1 MMLFWI
7 LAAGLM
13 ALALAFVLPPL
24 LSKKARAGDP
34 SQDELNL
41 AVFRRQLQELDADL
55 ASGELEQAQYET
67 AKRDLERELLHD
79 VAGGGAGNDDETG
92 TSKGREYFFDA
103 VAGVAGVL
111 VLLVGIT
118 FFENASMDANTQ
130 DALRE
135 LLAGHRSGKILI
147 GVAFALGVGLRRMLS
162 RIAFLRRL
170 VGDAR
175 TVAVLFSVGI
185 PALVVALYLNLGD
198 PSIIPR
204 LETATTIAKMPS
216 LDVMVQ
222 RLATKLE
229 QHPENLQGWMMLGRT
244 YFAIGQPEQ
253 ALPAMEKAYGLA
265 PENPDVLVLYA
276 EALAANHEGELAGR
290 PSQLILA
297 ALKIDPQHR
306 SARWLEGL
314 GNFQAG
320 EYQRAAEQWEALL
333 PSFDPGSEGATELQD
348 FIAEARKRAASES
361 SSDAAPTP
369 EQRAQAVENPSAG
382 EKVPPVAAAAPSPE
396 KPTAP
401 PQGAVAPGVQVEVV
415 VADSLRSRV
424 GPDDSLFVYAKALS
438 GPPMPLAAR
447 RARAG
452 DLPLSLTLDD
462 STAVM
467 PTMKLSQ
474 FEQVTVGARI
484 SKSGQAM
491 PQSGDLEGEV
501 SPVET
506 GQVGKVK
513 ILIDRVRH

>member
-13 ALALAFVLPPL
+13 VLALAFVLPPL
-24 LSKKARAGDP
+24 LSRKTRAGGP

-79 VAGGGAGNDDETG
+79 VGGDGGGQNLDAGN
-92 TSKGREYFFDA
+92 GRWAAGILA
-103 VAGVAGVL
+103 VAVP
-111 VLLVGIT
+111 
-118 FFENASMDANTQ
+118 
-130 DALRE
+130 
-135 LLAGHRSGKILI
+135 LLA
-147 GVAFALGVGLRRMLS
+147 
-162 RIAFLRRL
+162 
-170 VGDAR
+170 
-175 TVAVLFSVGI
+175 
-185 PALVVALYLNLGD
+185 VVLYLSLG
-198 PSIIPR
+198 SRQIIPL
-204 LETATTIAKMPS
+204 LETAANAPEPEGHASPDGKMPS
-216 LDVMVQ
+216 LEVMVQ
-222 RLATKLE
+222 RLAAKLE
-229 QHPENLQGWMMLGRT
+229 QHPENLQGWMMLART
-244 YFAIGQPEQ
+244 YFAIGQPER
-253 ALPAMEKAYGLA
+253 AFPAMEKAYGLA

-276 EALAANHEGELAGR
+276 EALAANEGGELAGR
-290 PSQLILA
+290 PMQLIRA
-297 ALKIDPQHR
+297 ALKVDPQH
-306 SARWLEGL
+306 SGARWLEGL
-314 GNFQAG
+314 GYFQAG
-320 EYQRAAEQWEALL
+320 EYQRAAEQWETLM
-333 PSFDPGSEGATELQD
+333 PSLDPGSEGATELQD
-348 FIAEARKRAASES
+348 FIAEARKRAAPES
-361 SSDAAPTP
+361 SSDAAPTQA
-369 EQRAQAVENPSAG
+369 QRAQAVEGPSAG
-382 EKVPPVAAAAPSPE
+382 EKAPPVAAAAPGPE

-401 PQGAVAPGVQVEVV
+401 PQGAAAPGVQVEVA

-424 GPDDSLFVYAKALS
+424 DPDDSLFVYAKALS

-467 PTMKLSQ
+467 PTMKLSR

-506 GQVGKVK
+506 GHAGKVK
-513 ILIDRVRH
+513 ILIDRVRP